1 MQTFY
6 ARSIRDK
13 SPLEPRMDNNILKN
27 FSIRK
32 KIPVYINNNMSQ
44 YFPTRRYIKNNP
56 FPYCS
61 LKRCSS
67 NLYRFNPTE
76 EEKQF
81 PHFKKVEK
89 RSFFPLI
96 TRQDLMKFFNRNCSL
111 QKSLPVIGGRSCDK
125 KVKINLKY
133 KRPTLS
139 RNLSSNLRNR
149 LANFSMDEKNL
160 TLNVKKLNPIEE
172 SKNERYEEC
181 DILKEIVENKKD
193 EKRLPLDNMNNL
205 FYKPKKKTNFRKVQI
220 FNHFKPYLVDEF
232 KEYGSYY

>member
-1 MQTFY
+1 
-6 ARSIRDK
+6 
-13 SPLEPRMDNNILKN
+13 
-27 FSIRK
+27 
-32 KIPVYINNNMSQ
+32 
-44 YFPTRRYIKNNP
+44 
-56 FPYCS
+56 
-61 LKRCSS
+61 
-67 NLYRFNPTE
+67 
-76 EEKQF
+76 
-81 PHFKKVEK
+81 
-89 RSFFPLI
+89 
-96 TRQDLMKFFNRNCSL
+96 MKFFNRNCSL

-149 LANFSMDEKNL
+149 LANFSLDEKNL

-193 EKRLPLDNMNNL
+193 EKKLPLDNMNNL